1 MKPDEILYCFRIEDL
16 DGDGGLLDELLSALD
31 FDHSSWFDRETC
43 RVWHTVYSRTPEQ
56 RAAERRRFESEL
68 PAWRELGVSI
78 GATEEFDLRSEEW
91 TEAWKK
97 FFKPLEISPR
107 LLVRP
112 DWLDDLPKPGQKL
125 LSVDPGMSFGTGQHP
140 TTLYC
145 LQTIDRLLQQP
156 DVNSLLDAGCGSGI
170 LAIAGALLGYDPVD
184 AFDFDPDAVASA
196 KKNLERNNISSVIP
210 TVGDANEYPGRAG
223 GYDLVCAN
231 ILGHLLRAFRVRISS
246 WVKPG
251 KFLCLAG
258 ILNSEFDALSADYA
272 ELGFTE
278 IDRCTLKE
286 WTSGLFRREV
296 RD

>member
-1 MKPDEILYCFRIEDL
+1 MLYCFRVEDL
-16 DGDGGLLDELLSALD
+16 DGDGGLLDELLSALE
-31 FDHSSWFDRETC
+31 FDHSSWFDRENR
-43 RVWHTVYSRTPEQ
+43 RVWHTVYSLTPE
-56 RAAERRRFESEL
+56 RRVDARKRFEAEL
-68 PAWRELGVSI
+68 PNWRELGVSV
-78 GATEEFDLRSEEW
+78 GDVEEFDLKSEEW

-112 DWLDDLPKPGQKL
+112 EWLDDRPKPGQKL
-125 LSVDPGMSFGTGQHP
+125 LTVDPGMSFGTGQHP

-145 LQTIDRLLQQP
+145 LQTIDRLAQ
-156 DVNSLLDAGCGSGI
+156 DGEVRSLLDAGCGSGI

-184 AFDFDPDAVASA
+184 AFDFDPDAVESA
-196 KKNLERNNISSVIP
+196 KANLCRNGVTSVIP

-231 ILGHLLRAFRVRISS
+231 ILGHLLRAFKMRIAS

-258 ILNSEFDALSADYA
+258 ILNEEFEPLAADYRA
-272 ELGFTE
+272 LGFE
-278 IDRCTLKE
+278 EVDRATLKE
-286 WTSGLFRREV
+286 WTSGLFRKIG
-296 RD
+296 

>member
-1 MKPDEILYCFRIEDL
+1 MKVAEMLYCFRVEDL
-16 DGDGGLLDELLSALD
+16 DGDGGLLDELLSALE
-31 FDHSSWFDRETC
+31 FDHSSWFDRENR
-43 RVWHTVYSRTPEQ
+43 RVWHTVYSLTPEL
-56 RAAERRRFESEL
+56 RVAARKRFEEEL
-68 PAWRELGVSI
+68 PNWRELGVSVGDI
-78 GATEEFDLRSEEW
+78 AEFDLKSEEW

-112 DWLDDLPKPGQKL
+112 EWLDDQPKPGQKL

-145 LQTIDRLLQQP
+145 LQTIDRLSQTGE
-156 DVNSLLDAGCGSGI
+156 VRSLLDAGCGSGI
-170 LAIAGALLGYDPVD
+170 LAIAGALLGYAPVD

-196 KKNLERNNISSVIP
+196 KENLARNGVTTVLP

-231 ILGHLLRAFRVRISS
+231 ILGHLLRAFKVRIAS

-251 KFLCLAG
+251 KYLCLAG
-258 ILNSEFDALSADYA
+258 ILNEEFDALSADYA
-272 ELGFTE
+272 ASGFE
-278 IDRCTLKE
+278 EVDRVTLKE
-286 WTSGLFRREV
+286 WTSGLFRKIG
-296 RD
+296 

>member
-1 MKPDEILYCFRIEDL
+1 MKIAEMLYCFRVEDL
-16 DGDGGLLDELLSALD
+16 DGDGGLLDELLSALE
-31 FDHSSWFDRETC
+31 FDHSSWFDRENR
-43 RVWHTVYSRTPEQ
+43 RVWHTVYSLTPE
-56 RAAERRRFESEL
+56 RRVDARKRFEAEL
-68 PAWRELGVSI
+68 PNWRELGVSV
-78 GATEEFDLRSEEW
+78 GDVEEFDLKSEEW

-112 DWLDDLPKPGQKL
+112 EWLDDRPKPGQKL
-125 LSVDPGMSFGTGQHP
+125 LTVDPGMSFGTGQHP

-145 LQTIDRLLQQP
+145 LQTIDRLAQ
-156 DVNSLLDAGCGSGI
+156 DGEVRSLLDAGCGSGI

-184 AFDFDPDAVASA
+184 AFDFDPDAVESA
-196 KKNLERNNISSVIP
+196 KANLCRNGVTSVIP

-231 ILGHLLRAFRVRISS
+231 ILGHLLRAFKMRIAS

-258 ILNSEFDALSADYA
+258 ILNEEFEPLAADYRA
-272 ELGFTE
+272 LGFE
-278 IDRCTLKE
+278 EVDRATLKE
-286 WTSGLFRREV
+286 WTSGLFRKIG
-296 RD
+296 

>member
-1 MKPDEILYCFRIEDL
+1 MKLEDILYCFRVEDL
-16 DGDGGLLDELLSALD
+16 DGDGGLLDELLSALE
-31 FDHSSWFDRETC
+31 FDHSSWFDRESC
-43 RVWHTVYSRTPEQ
+43 RVWHNIYAPTPEL
-56 RAAERRRFESEL
+56 RAAHRRRLEAEL
-68 PAWRELGVSI
+68 PAWRELGVRTGETS
-78 GATEEFDLRSEEW
+78 EFELKREEW

-97 FFKPLEISPR
+97 FFRPLEISPR

-112 DWLDDLPKPGQKL
+112 EWLDDRPKPGQKL

-145 LQTIDRLLQQP
+145 LRTIDRLSQSG
-156 DVNSLLDAGCGSGI
+156 DVKSLLDAGCGSGI

-196 KKNLERNNISSVIP
+196 KENLARNRIASVTP

-231 ILGHLLRAFRVRISS
+231 ILGHLLRAFRVRIAS

-251 KFLCLAG
+251 KYLCLAG
-258 ILNSEFDALSADYA
+258 ILNAEFDALAADYA
-272 ELGFTE
+272 KLGFAE
-278 IDRCTLKE
+278 VDRCTLKE
-286 WTSGLFRREV
+286 WTSGLFRRDA
-296 RD
+296 RC